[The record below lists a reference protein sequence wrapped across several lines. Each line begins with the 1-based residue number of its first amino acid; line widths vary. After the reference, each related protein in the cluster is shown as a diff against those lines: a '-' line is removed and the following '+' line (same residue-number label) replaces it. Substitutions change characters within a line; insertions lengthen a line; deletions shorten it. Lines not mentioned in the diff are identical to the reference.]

1 MVTAVS
7 AARWRRADTFALT
20 ALTTLAAALRFV
32 RLGDPDSIVFD
43 ETYYAKDSCWYA
55 ITSSSVCDVE
65 GDQTAGVHPPLGKW
79 LFAAGIKIFG
89 YDSFGWRFAA
99 AFAGVVTVV
108 LLYLLARRLLRS
120 TLAASLTTGLLALD
134 FLHFVQSRIAMLDIF
149 VLMFGLAAVL
159 FVVID
164 RDVALVGVGSSEDRR
179 IRRPWRLAA
188 GAAAGA
194 ATASK
199 WSGVFFVL
207 LVILLSVVWEVA
219 ARRGR
224 GEGRPVRGALRDEW
238 SSLLAYLVVLPVL
251 VYGATF
257 IGQVHGGLL
266 GAPWSDGAWLRVWWD
281 RQIHMADFH
290 LGLEATH
297 TYQSPPWSWILVRRP
312 VAYFY
317 ETSSSG
323 QRAEIL
329 ALGNPIL
336 WWSSILALVFV
347 AYRWARRR
355 DFRGPEGVILAGFL
369 VSYGPWLLQQTDR
382 SAVFLFYLLPSVPF
396 MYLAI
401 GAVAATL
408 GSTWEAKAAVAVV
421 AALAAGSFSFFYPV
435 MAKVPLTA
443 DQWSDRMWYQSCDR
457 APPRTSTSTTLKT
470 RRRATITRTTT
481 STLEESPPP
490 TGWCWI

>member
-1 MVTAVS
+1 M
-7 AARWRRADTFALT
+7 
-20 ALTTLAAALRFV
+20 ALTTLTAALRFV

-55 ITSSSVCDVE
+55 LTSSSVCDVDGE
-65 GDQTAGVHPPLGKW
+65 QTGGVHPPLGKW
-79 LFAAGIKIFG
+79 LLAVGIKIFG

-99 AFAGVVTVV
+99 AFAGVVTIV
-108 LLYLLARRLLRS
+108 LIYLLARRLLRS
-120 TLAASLTTGLLALD
+120 TLAASLATGLLALD

-149 VLMFGLAAVL
+149 VPMFGLAAVL

-164 RDVALVGVGSSEDRR
+164 RDVALGGDGSREGRR

-188 GAAAGA
+188 GVAAGA

-219 ARRGR
+219 ARRDR
-224 GEGRPVRGALRDEW
+224 GEGNPLRGALRNEW
-238 SSLLAYLVVLPVL
+238 TSLLAYLVVLPVL

-257 IGQVHGGLL
+257 IGQVHGELL
-266 GAPWSDGAWLRVWWD
+266 GAPWSDGAWLRDLWD
-281 RQIHMADFH
+281 RQVRMADYH

-312 VAYFY
+312 VSYFY
-317 ETSSSG
+317 ETLASG
-323 QRAEIL
+323 KRSEIM
-329 ALGNPIL
+329 AFGNPIL
-336 WWSSILALVFV
+336 WWSSIPALVFV

-355 DFRGPEGVILAGFL
+355 NFRGPEGVILAGFL
-369 VSYGPWLLQQTDR
+369 VTYCPWLLQQTDR

-401 GAVAATL
+401 GAVAAMV
-408 GSTWEAKAAVAVV
+408 GKSWEAKAAVAVV

-435 MAKVPLTA
+435 MAKVPLTSE
-443 DQWSDRMWYQSCDR
+443 QWSDRMWYQSCDR
-457 APPRTSTSTTLKT
+457 APPRTTTSTTLET
-470 RRRATITRTTT
+470 RRRATITRSTTT
-481 STLEESPPP
+481 TLDESPPP